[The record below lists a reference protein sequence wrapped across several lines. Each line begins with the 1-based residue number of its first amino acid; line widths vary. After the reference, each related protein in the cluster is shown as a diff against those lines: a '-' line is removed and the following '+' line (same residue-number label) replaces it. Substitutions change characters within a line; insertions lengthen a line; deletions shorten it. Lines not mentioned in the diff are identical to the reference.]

1 MIWIVTVTVLFMLN
15 STHCEDEE
23 HVVIETEY
31 GRIEGNVVPVRTSNA
46 VVHSFYG
53 VPVGKPAVGDLR
65 FAVSITIL

>member
-1 MIWIVTVTVLFMLN
+1 MMWSVTVTVLFMLS
-15 STHCEDEE
+15 STHCDGED
-23 HVVIETEY
+23 HVEIETEY

-53 VPVGKPAVGDLR
+53 VPVGKPAVGNLR